1 MIYSVGQKVVVNV
14 NGTYMV
20 GTVAAKNKIKKGW
33 VYSLDLENGK
43 ILESCSVNKELTGYP
58 ISKKLTSI
66 LNDEKRDN
74 A

>member
-1 MIYSVGQKVVVNV
+1 
-14 NGTYMV
+14 MV